1 MASKQE
7 IVEFL
12 ETHVPHFNCE
22 VLEVDNQL
30 SITRHQ
36 VGDRELRF
44 GGTVSGP
51 TIMAAADV
59 ALYIAIMGEIGT
71 LTETAT
77 TSLNINFLRKPVGD
91 KDIICKC
98 KLIKLGRTL
107 IVGEV
112 ALYSE
117 GDDREVAHAV
127 GTYAILQD
135 R

>member
-7 IVEFL
+7 IVELL

-22 VLEVDNQL
+22 VLEVGNQL

-36 VGDRELRF
+36 VGERELRF

-51 TIMAAADV
+51 TLMAAADV
-59 ALYIAIMGEIGT
+59 SLYVAIIGEIGLVT
-71 LTETAT
+71 QTAT
-77 TSLNINFLRKPVGD
+77 TSLNINFLRKPAGD
-91 KDIICKC
+91 KDIISKC
-98 KLIKLGRTL
+98 NLIKVGRTL

-112 ALYSE
+112 SLFSA

-127 GTYAILQD
+127 GTYAVIP
-135 R
+135 